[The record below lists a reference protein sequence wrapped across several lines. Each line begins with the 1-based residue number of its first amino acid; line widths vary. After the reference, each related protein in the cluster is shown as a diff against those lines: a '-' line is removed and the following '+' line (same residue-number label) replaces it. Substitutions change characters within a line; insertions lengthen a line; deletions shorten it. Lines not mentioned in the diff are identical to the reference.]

1 MENEEDGG
9 GCCCEGSSA
18 GSRICVCV
26 SVFLGIQYIKLFLTE
41 QDSKYLNGLKDL
53 DY

>member
-1 MENEEDGG
+1 MENGEDGG

-18 GSRICVCV
+18 GSVLCV

-53 DY
+53 EY